1 MRQGIRLKGGLTRKG
16 CERKKK
22 GGEGLRG
29 LCYIERG
36 TSDNGGGCLTLV
48 KQLIDARQTIV

>member
-1 MRQGIRLKGGLTRKG
+1 MSQGIRLKGVTRKG

-29 LCYIERG
+29 LCYIEKG
-36 TSDNGGGCLTLV
+36 TTDNGGGCLTLV